1 MLLVHRR
8 MGALVAALV
17 LLGACLIGCGR
28 REPVPTADVVAKLED
43 FKIGLSTDHV
53 AAGDVVFGLQ
63 NQGPTVHEL
72 VVARTDLPAD
82 ELPIGPDGLS
92 VDEDTPKI
100 RVLGE
105 DEHVQLT
112 EQGLLELALEQG
124 HYVVFC
130 NLEGHYL
137 GGMREDLEVTG

>member
-1 MLLVHRR
+1 M
-8 MGALVAALV
+8 
-17 LLGACLIGCGR
+17 
-28 REPVPTADVVAKLED
+28 PTADVVAHLQD
-43 FKIGLSTDHV
+43 FKIDLSTDQV
-53 AAGDVVFGLQ
+53 GAGDVVFGLE

-82 ELPIGPDGLS
+82 DLPLGPDGLS
-92 VDEDTPKI
+92 VDEDTPNI

-112 EQGLLELALEQG
+112 EQGLLELALKEG

-137 GGMREDLEVTG
+137 GGMRTDLEVTG